1 MVNQDGDKIELRVDD
16 LPLVVKVPWAKVDV
30 LRQSAERLDR
40 QTIRRRG
47 NPGCESREK
56 RLALAALENTMY
68 LIEREASLEGLA
80 TAQGRVQALIDL
92 AQRMLAES

>member
-40 QTIRRRG
+40 QTIRPCG
-47 NPGCESREK
+47 PGE
-56 RLALAALENTMY
+56 Y
-68 LIEREASLEGLA
+68 H
-80 TAQGRVQALIDL
+80 VPD
-92 AQRMLAES
+92 